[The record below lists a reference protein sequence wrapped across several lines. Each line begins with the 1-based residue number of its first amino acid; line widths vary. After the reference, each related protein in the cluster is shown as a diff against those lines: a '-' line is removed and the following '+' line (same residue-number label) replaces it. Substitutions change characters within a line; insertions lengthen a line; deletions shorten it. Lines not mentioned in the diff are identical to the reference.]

1 MIRKLIQ
8 FAIFLFLANALYQA
22 APVGLHHFQFKDAVQ
37 ELALFSQKSSD
48 QELVD
53 RVMTLAEEH
62 QIPLERDYVTVQR
75 SPGQLIIKAAYLETM
90 TFFPGFPYEREFDV
104 EVKAYSVKEPPRP

>member
-1 MIRKLIQ
+1 MIRRLVQ
-8 FAIFLFLANALYQA
+8 FAIFLFFANALYQTVPIA
-22 APVGLHHFQFKDAVQ
+22 LHHFQFKDSLQ

-62 QIPLERDYVTVQR
+62 QIPLDREYVTVQR
-75 SPGQLIIKAAYLETM
+75 TMGQLVISAAYIETM
-90 TFFPGFPYEREFDV
+90 TFFPGFRYEREFDV
-104 EVKAYSVKEPPRP
+104 EGKAYLAR